1 MRKVLAAFTTA
12 ALFSFL
18 LVSPARAQTASTTF
32 VVSITVVN
40 ACTILV
46 TDLDF
51 GTVSDLTPA
60 IAAST
65 SGTVTCTGIAPV
77 IVSFDP
83 GTGGTSTYALRQM
96 ASGANTVNYNLY
108 ADAAHTQI
116 LGDGTA
122 GTVTIPLTSTG
133 GPDAFTVFGQTA
145 AAQNPKPPATYT
157 STITATVT
165 F

>member
-1 MRKVLAAFTTA
+1 MHRISA
-12 ALFSFL
+12 ALSTVALFGFL
-18 LVSPARAQTASTTF
+18 LLSPASSQTASTTF

-46 TDLDF
+46 TNLSF

-60 IAAST
+60 VAAST
-65 SGTVTCTGIAPV
+65 TGTVTCTGIAPV
-77 IVSFDP
+77 VVSFDP
-83 GTGGTSTYALRQM
+83 GTGGASTFVTRQM
-96 ASGANTVNYNLY
+96 SSGANTINYNLY

-116 LGDGTA
+116 LGNGTA

-133 GPDAFTVFGQTA
+133 GADPFSVFGQTT
-145 AAQNPKPPATYT
+145 AAQNPKPPSTYS